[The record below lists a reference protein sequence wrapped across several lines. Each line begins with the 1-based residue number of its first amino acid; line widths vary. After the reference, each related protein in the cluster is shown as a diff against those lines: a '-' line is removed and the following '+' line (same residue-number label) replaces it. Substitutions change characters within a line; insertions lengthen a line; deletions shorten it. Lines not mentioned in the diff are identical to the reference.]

1 MTAKKGM
8 IPEGRCE
15 MPYSIEY
22 GAVGLVIIMLAAM
35 SAYSASLHASL
46 RRVRQGLKAETS
58 NRLQAEGRLAD
69 SEQRLRQIIATE
81 PECVKIQS
89 LDGVILEMNPAG
101 LSLVDADQ
109 PDDIVGTSVYRVVAA
124 EYREPYEEMT
134 RRVFRGERVKLE
146 FQIVSLKGRQRWLET
161 HAAPLRDQEG
171 AVTALLGITRDISDL
186 KRYEDEIRLH
196 YRELSIAS
204 RLNSMGQMA
213 TALAHELNQPLAAIA
228 NYSRG
233 CLYRLE
239 SGSKG
244 SDLKGAMEHVCKQA
258 ERAGD
263 IIASVR
269 RFLSKGNA
277 TFHRL
282 DMRALVADA
291 LRIIAPEAQAH
302 QTKICTRGM
311 RPVPIVMGE
320 AIQIE
325 QVILNIVRN
334 AIEAMDGAGT
344 NQEKMVTISSE
355 VTETGCVRLWFSD
368 RGPVVPTIEPDQMFE
383 AFFTTK
389 PAGMGMGL
397 PISRSI
403 IEAHGGVLGVRTN
416 APDPGL
422 TFFIEL
428 PVHERGNNAG
438 Y

>member
-1 MTAKKGM
+1 ML
-8 IPEGRCE
+8 
-15 MPYSIEY
+15 YSIEY
-22 GAVGLVIIMLAAM
+22 GVLWLVLAMLAGI
-35 SAYSASLHASL
+35 SAYSAWLHASL
-46 RRVRQGLKAETS
+46 RRAQLGWETETS
-58 NRLQAEGRLAD
+58 HRLSAEERLAD
-69 SEQRLRQIIATE
+69 REQRLRQIIATE

-101 LSLVDADQ
+101 LSLIDADR
-109 PDDIVGTSVYRVVAA
+109 PDDIVGTSVYRLLAP
-124 EYREPYEEMT
+124 EFCEPYQEMT

-146 FQIVSLKGRQRWLET
+146 FQVISLKGRQRWLET
-161 HAAPLRDQEG
+161 HAAPLKDHEG
-171 AVTALLGITRDISDL
+171 CVTALLGITRDISDL

-196 YRELSIAS
+196 YRELSVAS
-204 RLNSMGQMA
+204 RLSSMGQMA

-239 SGSKG
+239 DGSK
-244 SDLKGAMEHVCKQA
+244 SAELKGALEHVCRQA

-277 TFHRL
+277 TFHHL
-282 DMRALVADA
+282 DIRALLLDT
-291 LRIIAPEAQAH
+291 LRIISPEAQTH
-302 QTKICTRGM
+302 RVKICTRGVAPM
-311 RPVPIVMGE
+311 PTVMGE

-334 AIEAMDGAGT
+334 AIEAMDGT
-344 NQEKMVTISSE
+344 PETKNRMVTITSE
-355 VTETGCVRLWFSD
+355 MSPSGSIRLLFKD
-368 RGPVVPTIEPDQMFE
+368 CGPVAPSIDADQMFE

-403 IEAHGGVLGVRTN
+403 IEAHGGQLSVRTN
-416 APDPGL
+416 APDRGL
-422 TFFIEL
+422 TFIIEL
-428 PVHERGNNAG
+428 PTREGGEHAL
-438 Y
+438 